1 MDGGTL
7 RSVEISS
14 PAIARLVREQ
24 RRLAAT
30 QMLMLTSWGLLLPLL
45 LVLPFEALLPAQA
58 ADAVGYL
65 LAGCL
70 VLGFVLWIPENFFRK
85 RLEKARH
92 RAFPEVEA
100 ALAALRAGWELEWYA
115 PYAGIGRER
124 LVTRGSWKQRYEW
137 RVAYRGRTM
146 VLTEIPPEQHE
157 EDDDEDAST

>member
-30 QMLMLTSWGLLLPLL
+30 QMLMLTSWGLLPPLL
-45 LVLPFEALLPAQA
+45 LLLPFEALLPAQA

-85 RLEKARH
+85 RRRKPGTGPSRKWKLPWPRCGPA
-92 RAFPEVEA
+92 
-100 ALAALRAGWELEWYA
+100 
-115 PYAGIGRER
+115 
-124 LVTRGSWKQRYEW
+124 GSWSGTR
-137 RVAYRGRTM
+137 RT
-146 VLTEIPPEQHE
+146 Q
-157 EDDDEDAST
+157 ASGGNAS